1 MAQTLTPPATLTP
14 PEPVAVVPPAQAEG
28 MIQLDPQETTK
39 LDTKVGEFL
48 HTVLTLDTHAP
59 EFKEKVT
66 AIHQL
71 GNEEIRAAANVS
83 NRLLERPVQAMNNQV
98 MDQILA
104 LRKTVEELDP
114 STQGD
119 LFAPR
124 KLLGFIPWGSALET
138 YFRKYES
145 SQGHIQAIVTALY
158 RGQDELR
165 KDNAAI
171 EQEKVNLWTMM
182 TRLQQYVYVG
192 KKIDAGLEARV
203 AEVERT
209 DPEKARVVR
218 EEMLFYVRQ
227 KVQDLLTQL
236 AVSIQGY
243 LALDVVRK
251 NNLELVKG
259 VDRATTTTVSALRT
273 AVVVAQAL
281 NNQKLVLDQ
290 ITALNTTTGN
300 LIEGTS
306 ALLRG
311 QATQIQEQAA
321 GSTIQLEKLQAA
333 FTNIF
338 ATMDMMAEYKTK
350 ALGNMRQT
358 VEVLTTEVNKV
369 QTYLDRVRQEEA
381 VQTTGELRLS

>member
-1 MAQTLTPPATLTP
+1 MARELTPPEALTP
-14 PEPVAVVPPAQAEG
+14 PEPVAAVPQSQAAQ
-28 MIQLDPQETTK
+28 MITLDEQQIAK
-39 LDTKVGEFL
+39 LDTKVNEFI
-48 HTVLTLDTHAP
+48 HAVLTLDTHTP
-59 EFKEKVT
+59 QFREKVT

-71 GNEEIRAAANVS
+71 GNDEIRKAAGVS
-83 NRLLERPVQAMNNQV
+83 NRMLDRPVKAMNNEV
-98 MDQILA
+98 MDQILT
-104 LRKTVEELDP
+104 LRKTVDDLDP
-114 STQGD
+114 ATQGN

-124 KLLGFIPWGSALET
+124 KLLGLIPWGNALES

-145 SQGHIQAIVTALY
+145 AQGHIQTIVSALY

-171 EQEKVNLWTMM
+171 EHEKVNLWTMM

-192 KKIDAGLEARV
+192 KKIDAALEACV
-203 AEVERT
+203 VEMESR

-227 KVQDLLTQL
+227 KIQDLLTQL

-273 AVVVAQAL
+273 AVSVAQAL

-290 ITALNTTTGN
+290 ITALNMTTGN
-300 LIEGTS
+300 IIEGTS

-311 QATQIQEQAA
+311 QATQIQDQAA
-321 GSTIQLEKLQAA
+321 SSTIQLEKLQTA
-333 FTNIF
+333 FSNIF

-350 ALGNMRQT
+350 ALVNMRQT
-358 VEVLTTEVNKV
+358 VEVLTTEVTKA
-369 QTYLDRVRQEEA
+369 QTYLDRVRQGEA
-381 VQTTGELRLS
+381 AQTTGELNLS

>member
-1 MAQTLTPPATLTP
+1 MAHELTPPVTLTP
-14 PEPVAVVPPAQAEG
+14 PEAVAAVPQSQADSMIKLDAQEVA
-28 MIQLDPQETTK
+28 K
-39 LDTKVGEFL
+39 LDTRVNEFINA
-48 HTVLTLDTHAP
+48 VLTLDTHATQ
-59 EFKEKVT
+59 FKDKVD

-71 GNEEIRAAANVS
+71 GNDEIRKAADVS
-83 NRLLERPVQAMNNQV
+83 NRLLDRPVKAMNNQV
-98 MDQILA
+98 MDQILT
-104 LRKTVEELDP
+104 LRKTVEDLDP
-114 STQGD
+114 ATQGD

-124 KLLGFIPWGSALET
+124 KLLGLIPWGNALES

-145 SQGHIQAIVTALY
+145 AQGHIQTIVSALY

-171 EQEKVNLWTMM
+171 EQEKVNLWAMM

-192 KKIDAGLEARV
+192 KKIDTALEARV
-203 AEVERT
+203 AEIDSK

-273 AVVVAQAL
+273 AVIVAQAL

-290 ITALNTTTGN
+290 ITALNMTTGN
-300 LIEGTS
+300 IIEGTS

-311 QATQIQEQAA
+311 QATQIQDQAA
-321 GSTIQLEKLQAA
+321 SSTIQLEKLQAA
-333 FTNIF
+333 FSNIF

-350 ALGNMRQT
+350 ALDSMRQT
-358 VEVLTTEVNKV
+358 VEVLTTEVNKA
-369 QTYLDRVRQEEA
+369 QTYLSRVRHEE
-381 VQTTGELRLS
+381 VTQTTGELRLS

>member
-1 MAQTLTPPATLTP
+1 
-14 PEPVAVVPPAQAEG
+14 
-28 MIQLDPQETTK
+28 
-39 LDTKVGEFL
+39 
-48 HTVLTLDTHAP
+48 
-59 EFKEKVT
+59 
-66 AIHQL
+66 
-71 GNEEIRAAANVS
+71 
-83 NRLLERPVQAMNNQV
+83 MNNQV
-98 MDQILA
+98 MDQILT
-104 LRKTVEELDP
+104 LRKTVEDLDP
-114 STQGD
+114 ATQGN

-124 KLLGFIPWGSALET
+124 KLLGFIPWGNALES
-138 YFRKYES
+138 YFLKYES
-145 SQGHIQAIVTALY
+145 AQGHIQTIVSALY

-192 KKIDAGLEARV
+192 KRIDAALEARV
-203 AEVERT
+203 AEIESK

-273 AVVVAQAL
+273 AVIVAQAL

-300 LIEGTS
+300 IIEGTS
-306 ALLRG
+306 VLLRG
-311 QATQIQEQAA
+311 QATQIQDQAA
-321 GSTIQLEKLQAA
+321 NSTVQLEKLQTA
-333 FTNIF
+333 FSNIF

-350 ALGNMRQT
+350 ALDSMRQT
-358 VEVLTTEVNKV
+358 VEVLTTEVNKA
-369 QTYLDRVRQEEA
+369 QTYLDRVRHDEA
-381 VQTTGELRLS
+381 AQTTGELRLS